1 MDFARF
7 LCARLVLALLTI
19 SFASI
24 ASADDDDDEDGDATS
39 LTAGW
44 SDDGA
49 FIKSEDD
56 SFFMEIGGR
65 IHLDFRAYT
74 ADFAPPPTFLIRRA
88 RLEVEGTLYQIFE
101 FKVQAD
107 FADDES
113 ILLRDGF
120 VNIHAKDVVQVIA
133 GQFKAPFSQE
143 EFQSSK
149 YMPFVERSMINNIVP
164 GRSPG
169 VMVHGYTKDNLIR
182 YGVSVQNDEG
192 ELGLNRTGGPDF
204 FGQGRFEPWREGTLD
219 TLSVGG
225 AIGIGKR
232 EQERFVVGRTSS
244 RSVVFFNEIP
254 LNGTLL
260 RRNVEGWWYPGP
272 LLVQAEYDDLSA
284 ERNGLAEGG
293 GNLAD
298 VKARGF
304 MVEAAYVLTGETNA
318 PDDPIDPHHPVH
330 AGGWGAWEVGARYQF
345 FEVEGTPRENRVN
358 DVTVAVNWWF
368 NRFIHY
374 QANFSWEMFRNPPD
388 PTTGETFNFAFLTR
402 LNMYF

>member
-1 MDFARF
+1 MDVARS
-7 LCARLVLALLTI
+7 LGARLVLALLMI
-19 SFASI
+19 SFSSI
-24 ASADDDDDEDGDATS
+24 ASADDDDDDDGDATS

-44 SDDGA
+44 NGDGA

-56 SFFMEIGGR
+56 AFFMEIGGR
-65 IHLDFRAYT
+65 VHLDFRAYT

-88 RLEVEGTLYQIFE
+88 RLEVQGKLYRVFE

-113 ILLRDGF
+113 LLLRDGF

-149 YMPFVERSMINNIVP
+149 YMTFVERSMINNIVP

-169 VMVHGYTKDNLIR
+169 VMVHGYTKDNVIR
-182 YGVSVQNDEG
+182 YGASVQNDEG
-192 ELGLNRTGGPDF
+192 ELGLNRNGGPDF
-204 FGQGRFEPWREGTLD
+204 FGQGRFEPWRAGTLD
-219 TLSVGG
+219 TFSFGG

-232 EQERFVVGRTSS
+232 ERERFVVGRTSS
-244 RSVVFFNEIP
+244 RSVVFFDEIP
-254 LNGTLL
+254 LNGTLV

-272 LLVQAEYDDLSA
+272 LLIQSEFDDLSA
-284 ERNGLAEGG
+284 ERSGLAEGG
-293 GNLAD
+293 GNLPD

-304 MVEAAYVLTGETNA
+304 MVEVAYVLTGETNA
-318 PDDPIDPHHPVH
+318 PDDPIEPDHPVH

-345 FEVEGTPRENRVN
+345 FEAEGTERANRVD

-368 NRFIHY
+368 NKFIHY
-374 QANFSWEMFRNPPD
+374 QANFSWEKFRHAPNPL
-388 PTTGETFNFAFLTR
+388 TTETSNWTFVTR

>member
-1 MDFARF
+1 MDFAHSRG
-7 LCARLVLALLTI
+7 ARLVLVALMI
-19 SFASI
+19 SLSSI
-24 ASADDDDDEDGDATS
+24 ARAGDDKDATS

-44 SDDGA
+44 GDDGA

-56 SFFMEIGGR
+56 AFFMEIGGR
-65 IHLDFRAYT
+65 VHLDFRAYT

-88 RLEVEGTLYQIFE
+88 RLKVEGKLYQIFE

-120 VNIHAKDVVQVIA
+120 VNIHAKDVVQVMA
-133 GQFKAPFSQE
+133 GQFKSPFSQE

-169 VMVHGYTKDNLIR
+169 VMVHGNTKDNVIR

-192 ELGLNRTGGPDF
+192 ELGLNRNGGPDF

-219 TLSVGG
+219 TLSFGG
-225 AIGIGKR
+225 AIGFGKR

-260 RRNVEGWWYPGP
+260 RRNVEGWWYPGS
-272 LLVQAEYDDLSA
+272 LLVQAEYDDLGA

-293 GNLAD
+293 GNLPD

-318 PDDPIDPHHPVH
+318 PDDPIDPDHPVH

-345 FEVEGTPRENRVN
+345 FEVEGTARENRVN

-368 NRFIHY
+368 NRFIRY
-374 QANFSWEMFRNPPD
+374 QANFSWEKFRSPPD

>member
-1 MDFARF
+1 LSSSTAGARG
-7 LCARLVLALLTI
+7 
-19 SFASI
+19 
-24 ASADDDDDEDGDATS
+24 DDDEDAVS

-44 SDDGA
+44 SDGV

-56 SFFMEIGGR
+56 AFFMEIGGR
-65 IHLDFRAYT
+65 LHFDFRAYT
-74 ADFAPPPTFLIRRA
+74 ADFAPPATFLIRRA
-88 RLEVEGTLYQIFE
+88 RLKVEGRLYRVFE

-120 VNIHAKDVVQVIA
+120 VNIHAKDVVQVMA

-149 YMPFVERSMINNIVP
+149 YMPFVERSMINNIAP

-169 VMVHGYTKDNLIR
+169 VMVHGTTQDNVIR
-182 YGVSVQNDEG
+182 YAGSVQNDEG
-192 ELGLNRTGGPDF
+192 ELGLNRSGGPDF

-219 TLSVGG
+219 TLSFGA
-225 AIGIGKR
+225 AIGVGQR
-232 EQERFVVGRTSS
+232 EEERFVVGRTSS
-244 RSVVFFNEIP
+244 RSVVFFNEVP

-260 RRNVEGWWYPGP
+260 RGNVEGWWYPGP

-298 VKARGF
+298 VEARGF

-318 PDDPIDPHHPVH
+318 PDDPIDPAHPLH

-345 FEVEGTPRENRVN
+345 FEVEKTARANRVD

-368 NRFIHY
+368 NRFIRY
-374 QANFSWEMFRNPPD
+374 QANFSWEKFRKPPD
-388 PTTGETFNFAFLTR
+388 PTTGETSSFAFLTR